1 MKSSLEGMFAKA
13 VSGTPKFLA
22 RTSRGVWAS
31 QSVTENVLSSLKFP
45 SSKTSRNSQPS
56 PSSPWTEWGIP
67 DGKFHRSPSP
77 TSSWKARPSVS
88 MAVIR
93 PRPLSMKAHSA
104 GLCQC
109 SSRTPPALSRMLT
122 IAMSVEDGIS
132 RIVVCRDQPPS
143 LILTWLS
150 VKDHLKVG
158 SVPLSV
164 AGGMILSGLC
174 TLATGSMDR

>member
-1 MKSSLEGMFAKA
+1 MPAKA
-13 VSGTPKFLA
+13 CSGTPKFLA

-45 SSKTSRNSQPS
+45 SSKTSTNSQPS
-56 PSSPWTEWGIP
+56 PSSPWIECGMP

-77 TSSWKARPSVS
+77 TSSWKAWPCSS
-88 MAVIR
+88 TAVIR
-93 PRPLSMKAHSA
+93 ARPLSMNAHSA

-122 IAMSVEDGIS
+122 RARSVDEGIS

-143 LILTWLS
+143 LILMWLS
-150 VKDHLKVG
+150 AKDHLRVG
-158 SVPLSV
+158 NVPLSV
-164 AGGMILSGLC
+164 TGGLSLSGL
-174 TLATGSMDR
+174 